1 MQCRAT
7 LKTRPSVP
15 AHLRGGGWGRK
26 TGDDEVLPM
35 CHICHDTYDGRRK
48 TADGRLI
55 ASHEDKMAWL
65 RQMLGV
71 DDPLEHARQL
81 YKEWKDG

>member
-1 MQCRAT
+1 
-7 LKTRPSVP
+7 
-15 AHLRGGGWGRK
+15 
-26 TGDDEVLPM
+26 M